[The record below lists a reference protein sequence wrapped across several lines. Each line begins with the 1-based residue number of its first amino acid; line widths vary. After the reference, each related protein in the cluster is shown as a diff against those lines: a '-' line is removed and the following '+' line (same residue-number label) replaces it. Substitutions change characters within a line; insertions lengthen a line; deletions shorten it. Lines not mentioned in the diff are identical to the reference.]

1 MGRVPQWDRSS
12 FQSFSCCFLTP
23 LGEGVLPRSGRAPVE
38 LVCDTGVY
46 VGYLE
51 RDFSSFFVVSY
62 SPLLLV
68 VWTCGWT
75 CGTLFRLSFVV
86 ALDFIG
92 S

>member
-1 MGRVPQWDRSS
+1 
-12 FQSFSCCFLTP
+12 
-23 LGEGVLPRSGRAPVE
+23 

-51 RDFSSFFVVSY
+51 RDFASFFVVSY